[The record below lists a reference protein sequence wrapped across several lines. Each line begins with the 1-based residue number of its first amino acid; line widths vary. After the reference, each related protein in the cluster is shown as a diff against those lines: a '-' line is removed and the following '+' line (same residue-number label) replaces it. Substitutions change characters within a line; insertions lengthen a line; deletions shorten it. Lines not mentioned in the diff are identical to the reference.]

1 MTPCDGTSNNGVSPI
16 IAIIISNNI
25 MSKVCKECGHQMDDN
40 VQACPNCGCPVE
52 NASASAFVNKDVLN
66 QGKSTEAE
74 SIISDLAVSIL
85 KWGDIA
91 AKIVPI
97 FAIFNSIVSSIGLF
111 YGGSIL
117 GGIFVIIAGV
127 VGAVLCYYIIKIA
140 AKLIWATIMLFVNIS
155 TTLKRIETKLD
166 EQNGTH

>member
-1 MTPCDGTSNNGVSPI
+1 
-16 IAIIISNNI
+16 

-40 VQACPNCGCPVE
+40 VQVCPNCGCPVE
-52 NASASAFVNKDVLN
+52 NASASAFMDKDVLN

-74 SIISDLAVSIL
+74 STISDLADSIL
-85 KWGDIA
+85 KWGNIA

-97 FAIFNSIVSSIGLF
+97 FAFINSIVSSIILF
-111 YGGSIL
+111 DSNSIM
-117 GGIFVIIAGV
+117 GGIFAIIMGV
-127 VGAVLCYYIIKIA
+127 VGAVLYFYIIKIV

-155 TTLKRIETKLD
+155 TTLKRIEIKLD

>member
-1 MTPCDGTSNNGVSPI
+1 
-16 IAIIISNNI
+16 

-40 VQACPNCGCPVE
+40 VQVCPNCGCPVE
-52 NASASAFVNKDVLN
+52 NASASAFMDKDVLN

-74 SIISDLAVSIL
+74 STISDLADSIL

-97 FAIFNSIVSSIGLF
+97 FAFINSIVSSISLF
-111 YGGSIL
+111 YSNSIM
-117 GGIFVIIAGV
+117 GGIFVIILGV
-127 VGAVLCYYIIKIA
+127 VGAVLSFYIIKIV

-155 TTLKRIETKLD
+155 TTLKRIEIKLE
-166 EQNGTH
+166 EQNGTR